1 MSWTFYNSTGSAL
14 TSLGRVAV
22 SDLANGTDGQLIT
35 WGTDAVATT
44 VAVGTSGH
52 VLTSGGA
59 DAVPSFAAPIGQVK
73 AWCQMAADGSKTST
87 GSSNNIAGTAKNS
100 TGRYTVTLTTA
111 FANTTYSAVANATT
125 GIGYR
130 GHTESLATGT
140 YDITTH
146 NASGSLTDSINMSIA
161 AGDQ

>member
-1 MSWTFYNSTGSAL
+1 MAWTFYNSTGSAL

-52 VLTSGGA
+52 VLTSSGA

-73 AWCQMAADGSKTST
+73 AWCQMAADGSNT
-87 GSSNNIAGTAKNS
+87 GSFNISGTAKNS
-100 TGRYTVTLTTA
+100 TGRYTVTVTTD
-111 FANTTYSAVANATT
+111 FANTTYSAVANATS
-125 GIGYR
+125 GLGYR

-161 AGDQ
+161 AGNQ